1 MTDNRNALSSNP
13 TRRRYSVA
21 IALGVALLA
30 VMAVYSPASAN
41 QTGYEPPVEGGPART
56 QGSGTR

>member
-1 MTDNRNALSSNP
+1 MTDHRNALSSNP

-21 IALGVALLA
+21 IALGVVLA
-30 VMAVYSPASAN
+30 VMAIISPASAN

>member
-1 MTDNRNALSSNP
+1 MTDNRNALSTNP

-30 VMAVYSPASAN
+30 VMAYSPASAN

>member
-1 MTDNRNALSSNP
+1 LSNNP

-30 VMAVYSPASAN
+30 VMAVYSSASAN
-41 QTGYEPPVEGGPART
+41 EGYEPPVEGGPART

>member
-1 MTDNRNALSSNP
+1 MPHRLNAFSNNP

-21 IALGVALLA
+21 IALGVVLA
-30 VMAVYSPASAN
+30 VMAYSPASAN

>member
-1 MTDNRNALSSNP
+1 MTDNRNALSTNP

-21 IALGVALLA
+21 IALGVVLA
-30 VMAVYSPASAN
+30 VMAYSPASAN
-41 QTGYEPPVEGGPART
+41 QAGYEPPVNGGPART